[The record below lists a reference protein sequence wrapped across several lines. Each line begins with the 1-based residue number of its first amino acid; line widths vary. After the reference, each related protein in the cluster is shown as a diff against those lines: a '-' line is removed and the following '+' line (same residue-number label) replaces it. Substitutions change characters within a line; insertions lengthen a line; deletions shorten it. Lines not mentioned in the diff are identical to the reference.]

1 MFEEFL
7 SQRLAQLRQAKG
19 VSARDM
25 SLSLGQSPSY
35 INRIENKA
43 NFPSMQSFFYICE
56 YLGIT
61 PADFF
66 DVENQNPAEY
76 RELFRQLNRLA
87 PSDLELVKAII
98 KRCQR

>member
-1 MFEEFL
+1 MFEDYF
-7 SQRLAQLRQAKG
+7 SQRLTQLRQAKG

-25 SLSLGQSPSY
+25 SLSLGLSPGY

-43 NFPSMQSFFYICE
+43 CFPSMQSFFYICE
-56 YLGIT
+56 YLEIT

-66 DVENQNPAEY
+66 DAENQNPAEY
-76 RELFRQLNRLA
+76 QELFRQLNRLE
-87 PSDLELVKAII
+87 PSDLELVKAVI